1 VGAHALDGRDLLDA
15 GRLGRRR
22 PTHRRAGEDGGRPEA
37 DADEAIEIELHA
49 GTVSAWAG
57 CPHSRETQIGRT
69 FKKKRASQPIPWASA
84 CCPRPRCSMRTLA
97 MCALATLLP
106 GWMARGSTWPEKRST
121 STFWL

>member
-37 DADEAIEIELHA
+37 NADEGIELELHA
-49 GTVSAWAG
+49 GTVSAGAG

-84 CCPRPRCSMRTLA
+84 AWPRPRCSMRTF
-97 MCALATLLP
+97 ATWAEGTTL
-106 GWMARGSTWPEKRST
+106 
-121 STFWL
+121 